1 MADEMK
7 MMSYG
12 EWCRGKQHASA
23 AAAVNSKRNL
33 RAFGSKNLFTKK
45 KTGEKRTMERRV
57 GLSAGCL
64 STSGRSITHSRYSTY
79 YCYDDGKEFS
89 APSARSW
96 PLCRWRGRGQGQRM
110 SWADDV
116 TSRFHRDP
124 TPPHLATSGT
134 QMPT

>member
-45 KTGEKRTMERRV
+45 KN
-57 GLSAGCL
+57 
-64 STSGRSITHSRYSTY
+64 GR
-79 YCYDDGKEFS
+79 KEDN
-89 APSARSW
+89 
-96 PLCRWRGRGQGQRM
+96 G
-110 SWADDV
+110 
-116 TSRFHRDP
+116 
-124 TPPHLATSGT
+124 ATSGT
-134 QMPT
+134 LSQLLIYQREEHYTLSVLDLLLLR

>member
-45 KTGEKRTMERRV
+45 KREKRGQWSDEWDSQPAAYLPAGGALHTLGTRLIIVTMTVKNFRLHRHDP
-57 GLSAGCL
+57 GPCAGGAGGARA
-64 STSGRSITHSRYSTY
+64 SG
-79 YCYDDGKEFS
+79 
-89 APSARSW
+89 
-96 PLCRWRGRGQGQRM
+96 
-110 SWADDV
+110 
-116 TSRFHRDP
+116 
-124 TPPHLATSGT
+124 
-134 QMPT
+134 